1 MSRRRTAI
9 VKTTIAATAASPP
22 RAGVRIPVSPETR

>member
-9 VKTTIAATAASPP
+9 VKATIAATAARPP